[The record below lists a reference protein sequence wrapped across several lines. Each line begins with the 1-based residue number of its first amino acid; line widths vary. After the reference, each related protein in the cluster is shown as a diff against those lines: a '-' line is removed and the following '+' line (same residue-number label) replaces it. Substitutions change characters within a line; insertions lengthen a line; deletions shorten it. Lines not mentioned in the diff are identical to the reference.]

1 MSERRSIQ
9 GLNRQG
15 AKTSGI
21 IQPFFPAS
29 GRAEGFTLIELLIVM
44 SVIVAL
50 SGLSLGAYSVLM
62 ENTRTS
68 STQALINTL
77 TTQMVMYG
85 SPVVIDG
92 ADPGGPRMRRLWDFD
107 GDHQVDGDPSTFAI
121 QADADAAARC
131 GYRGPVKQLNLQISK
146 SMLDVSGRP
155 LDGWKRPLQIAFA
168 LQTYGATGFGIFSL
182 GPDGLP
188 GTNDDLTSWGPR

>member
-1 MSERRSIQ
+1 MSDRRSNQ
-9 GLNRQG
+9 DWNRQD
-15 AKTSGI
+15 AKTPGN
-21 IQPFFPAS
+21 FPPVFPTS
-29 GRAEGFTLIELLIVM
+29 GRAVGFTLIELLIVM
-44 SVIVAL
+44 AVIVAL

-92 ADPGGPRMRRLWDFD
+92 ADPAGPRMRRLWDFD
-107 GDHQVDGDPSTFAI
+107 GDHQVDGDPSLFAI
-121 QADADAAARC
+121 EADITAAARC
-131 GYRGPVKQLNLQISK
+131 GYRGPVKQLSLHISK
-146 SMLDVSGRP
+146 SMLDGSGRP

-168 LQTYGATGFGIFSL
+168 LQTYGATGFGLFSL
-182 GPDGLP
+182 GPDGRQ
-188 GTNDDLTSWGPR
+188 GTDDDLTSWGHR